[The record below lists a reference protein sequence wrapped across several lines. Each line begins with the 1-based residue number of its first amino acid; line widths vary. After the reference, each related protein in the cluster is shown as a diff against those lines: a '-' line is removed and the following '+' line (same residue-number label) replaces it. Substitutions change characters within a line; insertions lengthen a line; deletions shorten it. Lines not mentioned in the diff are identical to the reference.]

1 MAHNEGYKYGHG
13 QFISY
18 SSKLSPWEQQEEG
31 GGREERRREREE
43 MKGEREEKG
52 GKGKNKREEER
63 GGREEKGRGKG
74 RSVEQCADPDG
85 KEPGTALQEVSFL
98 LL

>member
-18 SSKLSPWEQQEEG
+18 SNKLSPWEQQGEG
-31 GGREERRREREE
+31 GGREEMRREREE
-43 MKGEREEKG
+43 RKGEREENG

-63 GGREEKGRGKG
+63 GGREEKDRGKG
-74 RSVEQCADPDG
+74 RSIA
-85 KEPGTALQEVSFL
+85 
-98 LL
+98 